1 MIGIRQHFQNGFML
15 FLQSVWPVSSTAISD
30 LVEFFQSS
38 QENHSVDKKS
48 RSKRRERRQ
57 LRKLPHPHTPTIRP
71 NIGLLDV
78 PSAAPLSANIGTNK
92 GTSLPLSS
100 DQKKKLS
107 NCYVKETKEITL
119 PPRLELGTS
128 RLTVERASQL
138 RHGRDVVCVS
148 ELMGFDGSTAEGVE
162 I

>member
-1 MIGIRQHFQNGFML
+1 MEVDRLLDDNGFML

-57 LRKLPHPHTPTIRP
+57 LPHPHTPTIRP

-100 DQKKKLS
+100 DQKK
-107 NCYVKETKEITL
+107 NCQIVT
-119 PPRLELGTS
+119 
-128 RLTVERASQL
+128 
-138 RHGRDVVCVS
+138 
-148 ELMGFDGSTAEGVE
+148 
-162 I
+162 